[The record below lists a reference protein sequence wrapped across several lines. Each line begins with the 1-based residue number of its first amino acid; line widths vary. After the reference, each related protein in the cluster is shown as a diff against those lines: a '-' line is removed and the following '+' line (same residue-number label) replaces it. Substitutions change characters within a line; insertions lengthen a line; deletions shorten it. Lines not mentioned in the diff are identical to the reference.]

1 MEKQQTSCYF
11 LSLTLENIACFGKKQ
26 KLNLT
31 DKNGDPYRW
40 TIILGDNGTGKT
52 TLLRS
57 LVGISPGYQKGIN
70 FINYNL
76 GWNFSRNDNKALA
89 FCSYKIGYSF
99 EENIKHEIF
108 EATSGFRGDF
118 KGGYIHEGD
127 SVVNDLNFIVHAYG
141 ASRIMQPYKITEKKS
156 RSAFSNIFLDDYPLI
171 NAEEWLLQADYL
183 AVKDNKFKRYKR
195 QVEDIILN
203 LLPDVSEI
211 KYEIKD
217 KEPQV
222 LFKTSFGFVSLKDL
236 SLGYRTMLAWM
247 VDFAAMLFE
256 RYPKS
261 KNPLAEP
268 AVLLV
273 DEIDLHLHPKWQKTL
288 IDFLNE
294 RFPNTQFIATAHSP
308 LLVQEAADYNL
319 VLLEKKGSNI
329 IINNDPVSI
338 KNWRID
344 QILTSD
350 LFGIKSERPMKTQK
364 LLDKRTKI
372 LSKSKITEKEKKK
385 ISEIE
390 KELDYIPYGDSQEE
404 IKADFLIQEVLKKVK
419 TK

>member
-1 MEKQQTSCYF
+1 MDNSVKSCYF
-11 LSLTLENIACFGKKQ
+11 LSLILENIACFGKKQ
-26 KLNLT
+26 KLILG
-31 DKNGDPYRW
+31 DKNGNPHRW

-57 LVGISPGYQKGIN
+57 LVGISPDPYLKNVVFMNLQTKW
-70 FINYNL
+70 NY
-76 GWNFSRNDNKALA
+76 SRNKKPVFVKSSFL
-89 FCSYKIGYSF
+89 IGYSF
-99 EENIKHEIF
+99 NYNNNDITEARSIFKGSYMDGEDEIDSILI
-108 EATSGFRGDF
+108 ESGF
-118 KGGYIHEGD
+118 
-127 SVVNDLNFIVHAYG
+127 VCHAYS
-141 ASRIMQPYKITEKKS
+141 ASRMMSEKKINKKEQGDTF
-156 RSAFSNIFLDDYPLI
+156 FSLFYDNYPLV
-171 NAEEWLLQADYL
+171 NAEDWLLNADYL
-183 AVKDNKFKRYKR
+183 AIKEPRYKKYKK

-203 LLPDVSEI
+203 LLPDVRNI
-211 KYEIKD
+211 KYEIEGKLP
-217 KEPQV
+217 KV
-222 LFKTSFGFVSLKDL
+222 LFETSFGWVSIHEL

-256 RYPKS
+256 RYPES

-288 IDFLNE
+288 IDFLNK

-350 LFGIKSERPMKTQK
+350 LFGIKSVRPKKTQQ

-372 LSKSKITEKEKKK
+372 LSKLKITKKDTKE
-385 ISEIE
+385 ISDIE
-390 KELDYIPYGDSQEE
+390 KELDYIPYGNSQEE
-404 IKADFLIQEVLKKVK
+404 IEADFLIQEVLKKIE